1 LGCREG
7 GGWISGSS
15 KKLPVSNENAEGTG
29 DLLLVGVGLA
39 PSAPSATATATARGV
54 DSKVGGTAAAAAR
67 GDDVGIGGVDDGEEA

>member
-1 LGCREG
+1 MGCREG

-39 PSAPSATATATARGV
+39 PSAPSATATARGV